1 MSVDTVNYALTKV
14 RMRFERNPE
23 SFSPEGQRKLL
34 AICDC
39 MRDCLMR
46 EDAAGFNAYVNSILA
61 REPDAADFILE
72 ELYAELGFPDGI
84 REDLDAALA
93 E

>member
-1 MSVDTVNYALTKV
+1 MSVDTVNFALTKV

-23 SFSPEGQRKLL
+23 NFSPEGQRKLL
-34 AICDC
+34 AICEC
-39 MRDCLMR
+39 MRDRLMR
-46 EDAAGFNAYVNSILA
+46 EDVEGFNAYVNSILA

-72 ELYAELGFPDGI
+72 ELFSELGFTEGV
-84 REDLDAALA
+84 REQLDAALA